1 MVTMTMIMEG
11 VVGRYGASLY
21 DYDSMNPWWGCWGN
35 RPFVFVPCDGLCILL
50 IVRLDGSDYC
60 KPFPRSLIVLGGLFF
75 FFFFFFKVVN
85 TEIFHP
91 TTIYS
96 LIIIHRT
103 IELEIHRISITS
115 Y

>member
-60 KPFPRSLIVLGGLFF
+60 KPFPRSLIVLGFQF
-75 FFFFFFKVVN
+75 
-85 TEIFHP
+85 
-91 TTIYS
+91 S
-96 LIIIHRT
+96 LLLK
-103 IELEIHRISITS
+103 EYTS
-115 Y
+115 YFRLMTGGKNEKVFEINLYGV